1 MKKKPNIPFLMGE
14 IYEQIC
20 PKKIYIYPIST
31 KKKKKMVI
39 SLVIRKI
46 QIIIRYNFAFT
57 GMTKS
62 KKIKGYSDQKNT
74 IVTES
79 TIVTA

>member
-1 MKKKPNIPFLMGE
+1 M
-14 IYEQIC
+14 
-20 PKKIYIYPIST
+20 
-31 KKKKKMVI
+31 
-39 SLVIRKI
+39 
-46 QIIIRYNFAFT
+46 YNFAFT

-79 TIVTA
+79 TIVTAQSWEKGIAMRKGACVFNFCGW